1 MKLPPAFQEAMD
13 EIQELQIAPLIDCV
27 FQLLIYFM
35 VSASLQKTEADLGI
49 SLPGT
54 IMQSQTVQMPD
65 EQIVEIDADNKV
77 TLNGRAYDIAS
88 SQEMPELTA
97 TLIRYRQAAEAART
111 KALITIMAADDT
123 VHQRVV
129 DVMNSCA
136 AAQIKNVTFS
146 SGD

>member
-1 MKLPPAFQEAMD
+1 MKIPRVLEEAIEEVQD
-13 EIQELQIAPLIDCV
+13 LQIAPLIDCV

-35 VSASLQKTEADLGI
+35 VAASLHKTEADLGI

-54 IMQSQTVQMPD
+54 IVQSQALKMPD
-65 EQIVEIDADNKV
+65 EQIVEIDAKGNV
-77 TLNGRAYDIAS
+77 TLNGRTYDKNG
-88 SQEMPELTA
+88 SQDMPELTA
-97 TLIRYRQAAEAART
+97 TLIRYRQAAEAAKT

-129 DVMNSCA
+129 DVMNACA

-146 SGD
+146 ASN